1 MKTSTATQAH
11 SQTTTTSLDTA
22 SDNRTVAQRVVGLK
36 ATALA
41 SIIGITFFSSL
52 ALTSAPVMAQEQT
65 SVATVNGE
73 PVSQSLL
80 DIVTRQFQNQRQN
93 LSEDEIVDELINLT
107 LLTQLAEKAGLHE
120 RDEIASALD
129 LQRMQILSNGYLR
142 EISDTLEA
150 TEYELKEQYDNQVEG
165 LAKDE
170 FQVSQI
176 MTDTEEDA
184 TKAIAI
190 LDEGKAFAEVAKE
203 LSIDAGAKQGGDL
216 GWVHTEALPAQLVEV
231 LATMEKGSYSK
242 TPVKTDFGWHILE
255 LRDKRGTP
263 VPTFESVKSQ
273 LQSAFVAQRIQKK
286 LEELRA
292 DAEIVR

>member
-1 MKTSTATQAH
+1 MKTST
-11 SQTTTTSLDTA
+11 TA
-22 SDNRTVAQRVVGLK
+22 SDNRPVTRRVLGFK

-41 SIIGITFFSSL
+41 SIIGVTILSTL
-52 ALTSAPVMAQEQT
+52 ALNSTPLLAQEPE

-73 PVSQSLL
+73 PVSKSLL
-80 DIVTRQFQNQRQN
+80 DIVSQQFQNQRQS
-93 LSEDEIVDELINLT
+93 LTEDEIIEELINLT
-107 LLTQLAEKAGLHE
+107 LLSQLAVKDGLHK
-120 RDEIASALD
+120 RDEIATALE
-129 LQRMQILSNGYLR
+129 LQRMQILSNSYLR

-150 TEYELKEQYDNQVEG
+150 SEYELKEQYDNQVEG

-176 MTDTEEDA
+176 MTETEEDA
-184 TKAIAI
+184 KKVIAV

-242 TPVKTDFGWHILE
+242 APVQTDFGWHVLE
-255 LRDKRGTP
+255 LRDTRGTP
-263 VPTFESVKSQ
+263 VPTFESVKPQ

-292 DAEIVR
+292 DAEITR